1 MHLLLPL
8 LASVLYVCGLIFVK
22 RSGAAG
28 AGQITI
34 VFVSNLFSAIAFSS
48 LWVLGGT
55 TLDRPMFW
63 QPAVIAW
70 LFIQGLAFTF
80 LAIGRGDV
88 SIAAPIFGIKVVFVA
103 LLLTFVGGEQLP
115 RSVWYA
121 AALAATGIALIQ
133 WTGRS
138 HPHDVVMTI
147 VFALSAAF
155 SYAAFDCLVQLWA
168 PAWGAGRFLPIV
180 FWMVGAASLCLAPW
194 VQWSKFKDATIRANL
209 LPGAT
214 FVALQAVS
222 ITVAV
227 AIFHDAARIN
237 VVYAMRGLWG
247 VALAWAAA
255 KIWGGAEAD
264 HGHQTMI
271 TRLLGAS
278 LLTVAVILVIFSRT

>member
-1 MHLLLPL
+1 M
-8 LASVLYVCGLIFVK
+8 
-22 RSGAAG
+22 
-28 AGQITI
+28 
-34 VFVSNLFSAIAFSS
+34 SNLFSAIAFSS
-48 LWVLGGT
+48 LWALGGT
-55 TLDRPMFW
+55 TQGWTMFW
-63 QPAVIAW
+63 QPVVIAW
-70 LFIQGLAFTF
+70 LFIQGLALTF

-103 LLLTFVGGEQLP
+103 MLLTFVGGEQLP

-121 AALAATGIALIQ
+121 AALAAAGIGLIQ

-147 VFALSAAF
+147 VLALSAAF

-168 PAWGAGRFLPIV
+168 PAWGAGRLLPIV
-180 FWMVGAASLCLAPW
+180 FWIVGAASLCLAPW
-194 VQWSKFKDATIRANL
+194 VEWSKFKDATLRANL

-214 FVALQAVS
+214 LVALQAVS
-222 ITVAV
+222 ITIAI
-227 AIFHDAARIN
+227 AIFNDAARIN
-237 VVYAMRGLWG
+237 VVYALRGLWG

-264 HGHQTMI
+264 HGRQTMI